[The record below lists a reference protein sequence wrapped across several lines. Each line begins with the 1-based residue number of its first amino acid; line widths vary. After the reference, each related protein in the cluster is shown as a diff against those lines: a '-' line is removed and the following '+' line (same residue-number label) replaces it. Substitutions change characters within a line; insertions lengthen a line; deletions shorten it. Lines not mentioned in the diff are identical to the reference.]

1 MPQCPNCQEI
11 ADQIKAGKNPSGS
24 QRFLCKYCQ
33 RKYTP
38 EPNLNGYSRDFKK
51 QAILMC
57 FDGQTFRSI
66 ARKLGV
72 NHQTVANWI
81 DAYVAQSARAVY
93 KHPKYLIFD

>member
-1 MPQCPNCQEI
+1 MLQCPNCQKT
-11 ADQIKAGKNPSGS
+11 ADQLRAGRNPSGS
-24 QRFLCKYCQ
+24 QRYKCKSCC

-38 EPNLNGYSRDFKK
+38 EPNPNGYSSDFRRL
-51 QAILMC
+51 AVLMC
-57 FDGQTFRSI
+57 FDGKSFRSI

-93 KHPKYLIFD
+93 KHPRNLILD

>member
-1 MPQCPNCQEI
+1 MPQCPNCQET

-24 QRFLCKYCQ
+24 QRFLCKSCK

-38 EPNLNGYSRDFKK
+38 EPNLNGYSSDLQK

-93 KHPKYLIFD
+93 KHPKHLIFD